1 LSADGPSFWEKKGHI
16 TITMEISHFNHRDH
30 PDASVTTALLLAAGT
45 GSRLEPLTTE
55 APKCLPGAE

>member
-1 LSADGPSFWEKKGHI
+1 
-16 TITMEISHFNHRDH
+16 MEISHFNHRDH